1 MKKKIKISFLLDKNN
16 DWIKKYLIQTFR
28 KNNKKYSFKIE
39 NNYKKIDKQNIVFI
53 LNYTKIL
60 PKSFLIK
67 NDLNLVVHAS
77 NLPKGKGFAPIQ
89 WQILNNKNKIPI
101 CLIEADEK
109 FDSGAII
116 EKNNFYLSGDEL
128 NSEIRN
134 IQAIETIKII
144 LKFLKKYP
152 NFKRKNQ
159 SGKSTFYRRRFA
171 SDSKLNINKTLKK
184 NFNLLRIA
192 DNDRYPA
199 YFEYKRNTYV
209 IKIFKESK

>member
-1 MKKKIKISFLLDKNN
+1 MKS
-16 DWIKKYLIQTFR
+16 LI
-28 KNNKKYSFKIE
+28 
-39 NNYKKIDKQNIVFI
+39 
-53 LNYTKIL
+53 
-60 PKSFLIK
+60 
-67 NDLNLVVHAS
+67 
-77 NLPKGKGFAPIQ
+77 
-89 WQILNNKNKIPI
+89 
-101 CLIEADEK
+101 C
-109 FDSGAII
+109 AII
-116 EKNNFYLSGDEL
+116 EKNFYLSGDEL

-159 SGKSTFYRRRFA
+159 SGKSTFCRRRFA

-199 YFEYKRNTYV
+199 YFEYKETHMLLKFLKNRNKSLI
-209 IKIFKESK
+209 IKIYDKKKKMKNKYLSSIKIIDQISNIRKKIIRIGWTY